1 MHIEI
6 EFTAN
11 PIVEPVLIPYEEAGA
26 LVEFRGLVRMTERG
40 KKISAL
46 VYEIYE
52 KMAHRRIRE
61 ILEKLN
67 QEHPILTATVI
78 HRYGIV
84 PTGEASIYVRTQS
97 KHRGEAFYVLEHFM
111 NEFKADVPIW
121 KTGSLA

>member
-11 PIVEPVLIPYEEAGA
+11 PIVEPPRIPYEEAGA
-26 LVEFRGLVRMTERG
+26 LVEFRGLVRRTERE

-52 KMAHRRIRE
+52 KMAHRLIRE
-61 ILEKLN
+61 ILERLN
-67 QEHPILTATVI
+67 QEHPILSATVI

-84 PTGEASIYVRTQS
+84 PTGEASIYVRIQS
-97 KHRGEAFYVLEHFM
+97 KHRGEAFRVLERFM
-111 NEFKADVPIW
+111 NDFKADVPIW
-121 KTGSLA
+121 KTGSLS

>member
-11 PIVEPVLIPYEEAGA
+11 PIVEPVRIPYEEAGA

-40 KKISAL
+40 AKISAL

-67 QEHPILTATVI
+67 LEHPILTATVI

-84 PTGEASIYVRTQS
+84 PTGEASIYVRLQS

-111 NEFKADVPIW
+111 HEFKADVPIW